1 MNLIFTKRI
10 KNMSTSL
17 LINALNNVVKVIK
30 QNRFNTGFVYKL
42 KQNSHLPKKFVL
54 LASIKTQ

>member
-1 MNLIFTKRI
+1 
-10 KNMSTSL
+10 MSTSL

-42 KQNSHLPKKFVL
+42 KQNSHLQKKFVL

>member
-17 LINALNNVVKVIK
+17 LINALNNVIKVIK
-30 QNRFNTGFVYKL
+30 QNRFNTGFIYKL
-42 KQNSHLPKKFVL
+42 K
-54 LASIKTQ
+54 